1 VFSDRQRTEPRAG
14 AHSAAIDDARPIAA
28 RQTDPKEHQM
38 NRELQSTSPLIRA
51 IFAVASLLVSILVV
65 GSMTSLADHY
75 NAESQLASAQRAIVA
90 QR

>member
-1 VFSDRQRTEPRAG
+1 
-14 AHSAAIDDARPIAA
+14 
-28 RQTDPKEHQM
+28 M
-38 NRELQSTSPLIRA
+38 NRELQPTSPVIRA

-75 NAESQLASAQRAIVA
+75 NSESQLVSTPRAVVA

>member
-1 VFSDRQRTEPRAG
+1 
-14 AHSAAIDDARPIAA
+14 
-28 RQTDPKEHQM
+28 M

-75 NAESQLASAQRAIVA
+75 NAESQLASAQRAVVA

>member
-1 VFSDRQRTEPRAG
+1 
-14 AHSAAIDDARPIAA
+14 
-28 RQTDPKEHQM
+28 M
-38 NRELQSTSPLIRA
+38 NREPQPTSPLIRA

-75 NAESQLASAQRAIVA
+75 NAESQMTSAQRAIVA